1 LTIWVDADAC
11 PNSVKDVLYRAAE
24 RAQLQLTLVAN
35 APLSVPRSKW
45 IKTLQVPGG
54 FDVAD
59 DHIVAQV
66 QAGDLVITADIPLA
80 AAVIERGA
88 AALNPRG
95 ETYDRETI
103 KQKLVMR
110 DLMDQLRGSGIQSG
124 GPPPLDNTDKKRF
137 ADALDRWLALR
148 HKH

>member
-1 LTIWVDADAC
+1 LKIWVDADAC
-11 PNSVKDVLYRAAE
+11 PNTVKDVLYRVAE
-24 RAQLQLTLVAN
+24 RVQVQLTLVAN
-35 APLSVPRSKW
+35 APLSVPKSKF

-66 QAGDLVITADIPLA
+66 AAGDLVITADIPLA

-88 AALNPRG
+88 DALNPRG
-95 ETYDRETI
+95 ELYDRDTI

-137 ADALDRWLALR
+137 ADALDRWVAKR
-148 HKH
+148 A

>member
-1 LTIWVDADAC
+1 MTIWVDADAC

-24 RAQLQLTLVAN
+24 RTQLQLTLVAN

-95 ETYDRETI
+95 EQYDRDTI

-124 GPPPLDNTDKKRF
+124 GPPPLGPVDKKRF
-137 ADALDRWLALR
+137 ADALDRWCAKAR
-148 HKH
+148 